1 MTQSTTR
8 PVAIGELQRAWHA
21 VQAGEF
27 RGRASSRSRV
37 RTEHADPRWAP
48 RERVLPVVGCHP
60 QAGASTLAVAIAT
73 AAAPARVI
81 ECSSATA
88 TGLATAAIAEL
99 GTSAG
104 GWRLGRRGQIEMARG
119 IEVLVTPREVPLP
132 EEAAGAI
139 GLSVLDVGWEL
150 GQVMA
155 SPAWLREAITAAP
168 TVVGGPPA
176 PPPPQGR
183 PGEPPPQLTP
193 PPPPRPGQRPPPPRR
208 GPRPGPPALATSPR
222 GVTWPAE
229 RAGIQRRTGDVHPH
243 RQDPRR
249 AGHDGR
255 RTTGVLASRS
265 TSPPGADRAGA

>member
-60 QAGASTLAVAIAT
+60 QAGASTLAVAIDT

-168 TVVGGPPA
+168 TVVVATTATTPGLRRLENALTMLAPARPLVAVLGPA
-176 PPPPQGR
+176 R
-183 PGEPPPQLTP
+183 RRW
-193 PPPPRPGQRPPPPRR
+193 PRHLEASL
-208 GPRPGPPALATSPR
+208 GPLSAQASSAAR
-222 GVTWPAE
+222 VTCIPTDKTLAE
-229 RAGIQRRTGDVHPH
+229 RGMTGAALPASLH
-243 RQDPRR
+243 RAAQALLEQIALGLDFTEGTPQ
-249 AGHDGR
+249 
-255 RTTGVLASRS
+255 
-265 TSPPGADRAGA
+265 